1 MRRIISN
8 GKDPN
13 ITKYAELM
21 SKPSITVNEST
32 SLYNVSYKI
41 VTHKIMIVPV
51 VKDNNTLVGIV
62 TVTDIIKYYYIFI
75 FGSVNLRAYPKII
88 LL

>member
-1 MRRIISN
+1 
-8 GKDPN
+8 
-13 ITKYAELM
+13 M

-62 TVTDIIKYYYIFI
+62 TVTDEIKYYYKKI
-75 FGSVNLRAYPKII
+75 KII
-88 LL
+88 